1 MKKRKLFLAGVCLSM
16 LFGVQVKAEA
26 MENVELKASDA
37 EGQWNWL

>member
-26 MENVELKASDA
+26 TFTVRCNL
-37 EGQWNWL
+37 

>member
-26 MENVELKASDA
+26 RKMWS
-37 EGQWNWL
+37 